1 MENTVPSSKTTE
13 NNHDQRD
20 TSASTVTSAS
30 DRSSKVLEWPKLL
43 GIDDLDLQ
51 TEQLPPLHWLAYE
64 CPEELKVTLE
74 NTPPDIT
81 KIVNQSILV
90 GLYKKS
96 ESSDVDSR
104 NRLSVATSD
113 GQDRPKNDSAS
124 QLSRL
129 SSVANSHSDGARS
142 PSKLSLDSSAIKKPL
157 GWIASKT
164 PKPGRGLKEKMKE
177 RYTFKECASCMDD
190 ILDKNLITANC
201 QHKYCHKCFVQLVN
215 TAMDTERL
223 FPPRCCLE
231 KVPLRTVLDNLSHSQ
246 RDAYKLKAEEYA
258 TPEPNRWY
266 CPSANCGKWIPA
278 SKLKKGTSPNSKC
291 CPYCRVAMCA
301 LCRGLTHA
309 NTDECPQDFGLEATL
324 EEAEN
329 HGWRRCYSCRA
340 MVELTAGCRHITCQ
354 CGAEFCYTCGV
365 RWRTCS
371 CTETD
376 QQQRQAEIET
386 RRLQRDTEAA
396 NEAAEI
402 AAAIAQI
409 ERMVREEAAERERLE
424 AEQRRIEEE
433 EARDREF
440 KRMMSIADKIRIL
453 RTALTNVNN
462 TQLTMILTRHERVAL
477 DLHNKTMSGTADFD
491 TGRERLITGL
501 RANQR
506 QRMDILAAAHQAE
519 LDELSTRHEDE
530 EDDTFLTISRHL
542 KNNQNRDARQKR
554 IIDKL
559 KAQHDAERQD
569 MLHAHNTATADLDNN
584 NSLELK
590 ALEAG
595 LASSYHA
602 SREASLDMAC
612 KLSQKIVIDRSWF
625 SVVFDKRWEMLE
637 QYRVKLIASEVDIDE
652 LPIVETLP
660 TELVGDVPVVAVVPP
675 AMVSEE
681 QPPMSPVPSV
691 RSEDRKI
698 VPDHDGE
705 SARGGSVKRQE
716 EVRAKKSATKR
727 WERQS
732 PFAAFG

>member
-1 MENTVPSSKTTE
+1 MVASHVPPTTWHHRAFSLDSEWLIRAKTPPGRGDLIIFSPFPYLIQRDKLQTLNSAPALGMANTVPAPKTTE
-13 NNHDQRD
+13 SNHDQRD
-20 TSASTVTSAS
+20 ASSSTVPSAF
-30 DRSSKVLEWPKLL
+30 DRSSKVSEWPKLL

-64 CPEELKVTLE
+64 CPEELKVTFE

-81 KIVNQSILV
+81 KIVNQSLLV
-90 GLYKKS
+90 ELYKKPEAS
-96 ESSDVDSR
+96 VEPGSSDVDSR

-113 GQDRPKNDSAS
+113 GQDRLKNDSAS

-129 SSVANSHSDGARS
+129 SSAANSHSDGGRS

-164 PKPGRGLKEKMKE
+164 GKPGKGLKEKMRE

-190 ILDKNLITANC
+190 ILDKNLITVNC
-201 QHKYCHKCFVQLVN
+201 QHKYCHTCFVQLVN
-215 TAMDTERL
+215 TAMNTERL

-246 RDAYKLKAEEYA
+246 RDAYKLKAE
-258 TPEPNRWY
+258 
-266 CPSANCGKWIPA
+266 
-278 SKLKKGTSPNSKC
+278 
-291 CPYCRVAMCA
+291 
-301 LCRGLTHA
+301 
-309 NTDECPQDFGLEATL
+309 D
-324 EEAEN
+324 
-329 HGWRRCYSCRA
+329 
-340 MVELTAGCRHITCQ
+340 
-354 CGAEFCYTCGV
+354 YTCGV

-386 RRLQRDTEAA
+386 RRLQRDQEAA

-409 ERMVREEAAERERLE
+409 ERLVREENAERERLE

-433 EARDREF
+433 EARDREL
-440 KRMMSIADKIRIL
+440 KRMMSIADKLQIL
-453 RTALTNVNN
+453 RTALTNVINA
-462 TQLTMILTRHERVAL
+462 QLTMILTRHERLAL
-477 DLHNKTMSGTADFD
+477 DLHTKTISATADFD
-491 TGRERLITGL
+491 TRRERLIAGL

-506 QRMDILAAAHQAE
+506 QRMDMLAAVHQTE

-569 MLHAHNTATADLDNN
+569 MLHAHNTANSDLDNN

-602 SREASLDMAC
+602 SREAGLDMAF

-625 SVVFDKRWEMLE
+625 NAIFDKRWELLE

-660 TELVGDVPVVAVVPP
+660 TELVGDVPAVAAVPP
-675 AMVSEE
+675 VMVSPE
-681 QPPMSPVPSV
+681 QPPMSPVSSV
-691 RSEDRKI
+691 RSDDRKN

-705 SARGGSVKRQE
+705 TAPGGSVKRQE
-716 EVRAKKSATKR
+716 EVRAKTSSSKR